1 MTNQTHSAAPIFIVG
16 CQRSGTTMLRDL
28 LRSHPHLTF
37 PDESHFIPAFYRA
50 YGDPRTAWEA
60 HRLAARILKLS
71 WVRRW
76 GLRLEADSFADCR
89 SFREILCR
97 LYEAWAR
104 RENKP
109 RWGDKTPYYVTEIPL
124 LLKLFPEARIIHIY
138 RDGRDV
144 ALSWLQSRYVP
155 QNIYTAARL
164 WKSWTSAGRQA
175 GAALPRETYLEVC
188 YERLLQQPRETIQR
202 VCEFVGEP
210 FDERLL
216 RLRPPARDPRF
227 DPSPHKRSPEFIMP
241 ANCTKWK
248 TRMAAKDRVTFESA
262 AGDLLGALGYETEGH
277 TRRITGAERLAWN
290 WHHYLVWC
298 ARTLW
303 AMRLPA
309 FCTTMLRMSWAKARS
324 RFRTATP

>member
-1 MTNQTHSAAPIFIVG
+1 MTNETHSAAPIFIVG
-16 CQRSGTTMLRDL
+16 CQRSGTTMLRNL

-50 YGDPRTAWEA
+50 YGDPRDARQA
-60 HRLAARILKLS
+60 RRLAARILKLS

-76 GLRLEADSFADCR
+76 ELPLEADSFADCR

-104 RENKP
+104 REDKP
-109 RWGDKTPYYVTEIPL
+109 RWGEKTPYYVTQIPL
-124 LLKLFPEARIIHIY
+124 LLKLFPEAKIIHIY

-144 ALSWLQSRYVP
+144 ALSWLEARYVP

-164 WKSWTSAGRQA
+164 WRSWVGAGRQA
-175 GAALPRETYLEVC
+175 GAALPRETYLEVS
-188 YERLLQQPRETIQR
+188 YERLVQQPRETLQH

-210 FDERLL
+210 YDEAVL
-216 RLRPPARDPRF
+216 RLSPLARDPRF
-227 DPSPHKRSPEFIMP
+227 DPSPLKPSPEFIVP
-241 ANCTKWK
+241 TNCAKWK
-248 TRMAAKDRVTFESA
+248 TRMAARDRAAFESV
-262 AGDLLGALGYETEGH
+262 AGDLLGVLGYETEGR
-277 TRRITGAERLAWN
+277 TRRFTSAERLAWN
-290 WHHYLVWC
+290 WQHYLLWC

-309 FCTTMLRMSWAKARS
+309 FCTTFLRISWAKARP